1 MDANYGK
8 WAIRPTIQE
17 NLLNHSESDKDD
29 RPLTC
34 TSRTKI
40 ATWQVPP
47 GVSKANWEYVR
58 AAHISTGY
66 DEFLSGDPLTA
77 VDRQILARYLPDV
90 RALEKDTGNL
100 KGPIVADF
108 GCGTGRTLAPLL
120 RRGYRGVGIDL
131 SIPMLQTFEEKQS
144 GIPESGSGCSVG
156 GDLLLLQA
164 NLVEL
169 DGIADNTIDHGISLF
184 STLGMIQGA
193 QHRSAFLGHVRRMI
207 KPGGLFI
214 VHAHNAWFQIRHP
227 GGMRWALESAAS
239 HVRGKSEFG
248 DRTANY
254 RNIKQMFIHSFRRRE
269 LARLLRAAGFVENKW
284 FGVLPGV
291 ELPQAQFP
299 MASSIRLVGWIVIC
313 E

>member
-108 GCGTGRTLAPLL
+108 
-120 RRGYRGVGIDL
+120 
-131 SIPMLQTFEEKQS
+131 
-144 GIPESGSGCSVG
+144 
-156 GDLLLLQA
+156 
-164 NLVEL
+164 
-169 DGIADNTIDHGISLF
+169 
-184 STLGMIQGA
+184 
-193 QHRSAFLGHVRRMI
+193 RSPHHDACR
-207 KPGGLFI
+207 
-214 VHAHNAWFQIRHP
+214 
-227 GGMRWALESAAS
+227 
-239 HVRGKSEFG
+239 
-248 DRTANY
+248 
-254 RNIKQMFIHSFRRRE
+254 
-269 LARLLRAAGFVENKW
+269 
-284 FGVLPGV
+284 
-291 ELPQAQFP
+291 
-299 MASSIRLVGWIVIC
+299 
-313 E
+313 